1 MNQNQIITY
10 DLILKYLKN
19 DNIVTDKNTFNYN
32 LIFNF
37 FPNTFFR
44 YGITK
49 FTNNNDIPIQYNIS
63 FWSSFLTLYDNNFM
77 IPYELDENTIIN
89 NFKNYLLDNYSKRKL
104 SNTIN
109 KLSKNDFRERFKL
122 EPDIDV
128 LQYIVN
134 ILDINII
141 VFVYTDDNIQNINV
155 LYNKFLNFDKNTF
168 LFFKF
173 KNMWEP
179 IMENKN
185 NELIKIFNKYNNII
199 DIILKNK
206 HNISYY
212 KNIKEV
218 IYNDINITNN
228 SKELI
233 IEQSDTNNSKEL
245 IIEQNTIIP
254 PIKYNK
260 TTLNKLKISE
270 INEIIKLLNIDIK
283 DIKPIKNNLIELII
297 NRK

>member
-1 MNQNQIITY
+1 MNQTQPITY

-32 LIFNF
+32 LNFDF
-37 FPNTFFR
+37 FPTTFFR

-49 FTNNNDIPIQYNIS
+49 FTNINTIPIQYNIS

-77 IPYELDENTIIN
+77 IPYELDENTIID
-89 NFKNYLLDNYSKRKL
+89 NFKNYLLDNYSKKKL
-104 SNTIN
+104 SNIIQ
-109 KLSKNDFRERFKL
+109 KLSKNDIRERFKL
-122 EPDIDV
+122 EPDIDI

-141 VFVYTDDNIQNINV
+141 VFIFTDNNIKNINV
-155 LYNKFLNFDKNTF
+155 LYNTFLNFNKNTF
-168 LFFKF
+168 LLFKY
-173 KNMWEP
+173 NNIWEP

-185 NELIKIFNKYNNII
+185 NELIKIFNKSNNII

-206 HNISYY
+206 NMISYY
-212 KNIKEV
+212 NNIKEV
-218 IYNDINITNN
+218 IYNDIAKDIINNIITKNN
-228 SKELI
+228 T
-233 IEQSDTNNSKEL
+233 D
-245 IIEQNTIIP
+245 NTQDILK

-270 INEIIKLLNIDIK
+270 INEIIKSLNIDIK
-283 DIKPIKNNLIELII
+283 DIKPIKSNLIDLII
-297 NRK
+297 NGK